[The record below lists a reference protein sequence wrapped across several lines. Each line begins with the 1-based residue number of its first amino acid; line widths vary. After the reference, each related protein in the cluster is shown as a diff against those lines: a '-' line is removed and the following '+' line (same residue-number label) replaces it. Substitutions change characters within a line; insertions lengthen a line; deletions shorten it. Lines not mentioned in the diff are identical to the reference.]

1 MPVPYFS
8 GSDSF
13 VIRLK
18 DEVGGHTDQII
29 AVTGEPGPLNNYPP
43 TVDPLGPIG
52 KTPDNPHPI
61 FIGDNSQLTLFG
73 ISYGNDLQPQDIRV
87 SAVSDNGDIVA
98 EVQYTSPD
106 ATALLD
112 FTLSQSPPERNAVF
126 ESAFTITIEDAGID
140 NNFLTSHDNAK
151 TEFIYHVMWIHIPH
165 MPPVFTQDG
174 VDLTFSNDWGVLVNG
189 IPVSMITSSHAPQTL
204 SATGIGDFRPV
215 EATSDG
221 GDNYLLLH
229 RGQTLNRLAANSE
242 WQVSN
247 LFDSL
252 RNESSEI
259 LDVSGRAVSQAVVV
273 AAGIG
278 AYEINGVNTPTLF
291 VRRNQTVTFNLNA
304 HGMPL
309 YVQTTSTGYQA
320 SEMYSAFDANGQS
333 SGQYEWVIPED
344 APDELFYSMEFQP
357 EGLGKIIVVD

>member
-1 MPVPYFS
+1 
-8 GSDSF
+8 
-13 VIRLK
+13 
-18 DEVGGHTDQII
+18 
-29 AVTGEPGPLNNYPP
+29 
-43 TVDPLGPIG
+43 
-52 KTPDNPHPI
+52 
-61 FIGDNSQLTLFG
+61 
-73 ISYGNDLQPQDIRV
+73 
-87 SAVSDNGDIVA
+87 
-98 EVQYTSPD
+98 
-106 ATALLD
+106 
-112 FTLSQSPPERNAVF
+112 
-126 ESAFTITIEDAGID
+126 
-140 NNFLTSHDNAK
+140 
-151 TEFIYHVMWIHIPH
+151 MWIH
-165 MPPVFTQDG
+165 MPPFFTQDG

-189 IPVSMITSSHAPQTL
+189 IPVSMITLNHSPQIL

-215 EATSDG
+215 EAISDG

-229 RGQTLNRLAANSE
+229 RGQTLNRLAASSE
-242 WQVSN
+242 WQVTN

-259 LDVSGRAVSQAVVV
+259 LDVSGRAVSQTVIF

-304 HGMPL
+304 QGMPL

-344 APDELFYSMEFQP
+344 APDELFYTMEFQP